1 MSDGDG
7 NRIVANSIHDNGDPG
22 ITLGAANVDV
32 GEPTL
37 TEATISGASTTIS
50 GTVSSGTTQ
59 TVHVELFANAECD
72 PSGFGEGETYL
83 GSVTVDL
90 ADNTMPFELVTDIPS
105 LGEVITATATH
116 ATSESTSEFSNCVTV
131 EAGGGGTGGT
141 LSGAL
146 ATPTGNANLTTFGT
160 QDWAVWGYAGGGTS
174 TSLAPDVR
182 KSGGAA
188 ISNLTDIDAVPL
200 GAPRRGLGQFPA
212 ANCRSR
218 STGRTARGRLRA

>member
-1 MSDGDG
+1 M
-7 NRIVANSIHDNGDPG
+7 
-22 ITLGAANVDV
+22 
-32 GEPTL
+32 
-37 TEATISGASTTIS
+37 
-50 GTVSSGTTQ
+50 
-59 TVHVELFANAECD
+59 
-72 PSGFGEGETYL
+72 
-83 GSVTVDL
+83 TVDL
-90 ADNTMPFELVTDIPS
+90 ADDTMPFELVTDIPS

-188 ISNLTDIDAVPL
+188 ISNLTNIDAAPV
-200 GAPRRGLGQFPA
+200 GAPLRGLGQFGAPPDSALPFTFDWSNGSDLQAPPA
-212 ANCRSR
+212 PTSDS
-218 STGRTARGRLRA
+218 STTQ